1 MTLADFYTDLEG
13 LAAWQT
19 DAACRGAD
27 PNIFFLT
34 KGIHAGPAKAVCATC
49 PVIEPCRNH
58 AVTNVEPAGVW
69 GGLTERERR
78 RLRK

>member
-1 MTLADFYTDLEG
+1 MTLAAYLADIEG
-13 LAAWQT
+13 LGSWQKE
-19 DAACRGAD
+19 AACRGAD

-34 KGIHAGPAKAVCATC
+34 KGIPAAAAKAVCATC
-49 PVIEPCRNH
+49 PVIEPCRDH
-58 AVTNVEPAGVW
+58 AVANVEPAGVW